1 MKTEAYLFSIYS
13 FLLAIGGVFG
23 FLKASSTI
31 SLYMGLSSGIA
42 LFTTSHFIYRG
53 KKWALIFSLILIF
66 LLTCFFTT
74 RFIKTA
80 NFMPGGF
87 MALIGSILLISNLFL
102 QRTRVDHNKK
112 II

>member
-1 MKTEAYLFSIYS
+1 MKTKAYLFSIYS
-13 FLLAIGGVFG
+13 FLLAIGGVIG
-23 FLKASSTI
+23 FVKASSII
-31 SLYMGLSSGIA
+31 SLYMGLSSAIA

-53 KKWALIFSLILIF
+53 KKWALILSLILIF
-66 LLTCFFTT
+66 LLTCFFTI

-102 QRTRVDHNKK
+102 TKK
-112 II
+112 KSKS